1 VKALNKERRA
11 VAGPTVR
18 VAVVFGFGLIGA
30 IWLFA
35 GYYFTARMSDVERRS
50 ASTSARYLRAQDLL
64 TAARGHILLGAMTV
78 RDALIDPVPEKAQAY
93 RRQVEDSY
101 RAADDA
107 LARYEPVID
116 SPGELA
122 RIARLRADIDDYR
135 RTLLDVLEPAKLRV
149 VDAPALLREIFPK
162 RQGLMRLSEEM
173 QSINRTAF
181 VRQQSEIAEI
191 HRVNHRRLWESFGAA
206 MVASFAIAFLATVYA
221 GRLEERVKRQRDR
234 EQENAET
241 LRRLSSQLVTAQE
254 EERRI
259 IARELHDEVGQVLTA
274 IKVELSLAQR
284 AIENAGGAPAVL
296 QEARTIADGAL
307 ETVRH
312 LSHLMYPPLLE
323 DLGLV
328 PALDAYGK
336 AFTRRHAV
344 RIDVRHAGVEGV
356 RFGREVEASV
366 YRIVQEALT
375 NVARHSD
382 AAACTVS
389 IVKTADAL
397 RVTIEDDG
405 CGFDPQ
411 AVGGPGGGL
420 GLVGIR
426 GRATELGG
434 AVRIESTRGQG
445 TRLTIDVPAG
455 QRATPDAD
463 ASSVAPPRVPASEA
477 LGA

>member
-1 VKALNKERRA
+1 M
-11 VAGPTVR
+11 
-18 VAVVFGFGLIGA
+18 LIGFVLIGT

-35 GYYFTARMSDVERRS
+35 GYYFTARMTDVERRS
-50 ASTSARYLRAQDLL
+50 SSMSARYLRAQDVL

-78 RDALIDPVPEKAQAY
+78 RDALIDPVPEKVHAY
-93 RRQVEDSY
+93 RQQVEDNY

-116 SPGELA
+116 ASGESV
-122 RIARLRADIDDYR
+122 RIMRLRADIDDYR
-135 RTLLDVLEPAKLRV
+135 RTLLDVLQPEKLRS

-191 HRVNHRRLWESFGAA
+191 HRLNHRRLWESFGAA
-206 MVASFAIAFLATVYA
+206 MIASFAIAFLATLYA

-312 LSHLMYPPLLE
+312 LSHLLHPPLLE
-323 DLGLV
+323 DLGLAAAV
-328 PALDAYGK
+328 DAYAK
-336 AFTRRHAV
+336 AFTRRHTI
-344 RIDVRHAGVEGV
+344 RIDVRPEGVEAV
-356 RFGREVEASV
+356 RFGRDVETSA

-375 NVARHSD
+375 NVARHSS
-382 AAACTVS
+382 ATACTVS
-389 IVKTADAL
+389 IGKAGGVL

-405 CGFDPQ
+405 CGFDPGT
-411 AVGGPGGGL
+411 VGGPGGGL
-420 GLVGIR
+420 GLVGMR

-434 AVRIESTRGQG
+434 RLRIDSARGLG
-445 TRLTIDVPAG
+445 TRLTVEVPAG
-455 QRATPDAD
+455 GEGRLSAD
-463 ASSVAPPRVPASEA
+463 SGAAPAAPHVAAGEA